1 MMSQAR
7 VLAGRVASRK
17 GSGTLW
23 LVLCADKPAQAGIKQ
38 TPTSMLSVARLRR
51 YSSFATSAASA
62 HHDIVGAPAPG
73 GSCGGGK
80 ILCPFFHPSPK
91 IFWCL
96 RHLPR
101 PPFPVTMCKKKMTIL
116 SFFLTRATPRR
127 ARCGVG
133 RADRRPPS
141 GRDRGR
147 ACAEV
152 ERERRQA
159 VCDKTD
165 SRAV

>member
-1 MMSQAR
+1 MIYLSIYTHYIQTYTQIDPHTRTHSVIVMRKSLLGVR
-7 VLAGRVASRK
+7 VGE
-17 GSGTLW
+17 
-23 LVLCADKPAQAGIKQ
+23 
-38 TPTSMLSVARLRR
+38 M
-51 YSSFATSAASA
+51 
-62 HHDIVGAPAPG
+62 IVGFHDVTIISSSVG
-73 GSCGGGK
+73 ECGGGK

-96 RHLPR
+96 RHLPQAAVS
-101 PPFPVTMCKKKMTIL
+101 PLLCVKKKMIIL

-127 ARCGVG
+127 RALWQGCGVG

-152 ERERRQA
+152 ERESRQA
-159 VCDKTD
+159 VCDTKHVGALRT
-165 SRAV
+165 SMG